1 MVWLSQIEKKAI
13 VKKLENNSYVD
24 LDKANIKIYNKSS
37 YKSISIY
44 NLKAGDII
52 KISLDGFEDVYLRA
66 VKNGGSYTL
75 TQIEKPTSN

>member
-1 MVWLSQIEKKAI
+1 MAKSDRKKAI

-37 YKSISIY
+37 NKSITI
-44 NLKAGDII
+44 NKIKAGDII
-52 KISLDGFEDVYLRA
+52 KISLDGFEDVYLKA
-66 VKNGGSYTL
+66 VRTQGSYTL